1 MLTYVMLTVYDDATP
16 TSARVSPAAD
26 KEDFMYEPPSHGCG
40 VAGPPSRDYSF
51 RESGY
56 GVAGTIGNR
65 TKRLVKWPMQ
75 LTTQA
80 RLENTGAKAFV
91 QLAHRL
97 TRIARVTLRNPQSA
111 VRNPQWVAAGN
122 LTKDATHYCY
132 WDYENRLTKVKLVA
146 DSTDVAEYTYDA
158 LNRRIEKIDERGE
171 TDVTTRFIYAACPAE
186 TRADIGWSVIE
197 ERDGSGTLQA
207 EYVHGP
213 RIDEYLTMTRS
224 GATYWYMQSA
234 IVGNVAALVD
244 SSGAIQEGYLYTAYG
259 TATVHTDPGNDATW
273 FTADDTT
280 ATTSALDNPYTFT
293 GRRLD
298 NETAVM
304 YSETGCSI
312 QKPAASSS
320 TIRSATRTG

>member
-111 VRNPQWVAAGN
+111 VRNPKSVAAHGWASSFLSPVPGIIAF
-122 LTKDATHYCY
+122 LT
-132 WDYENRLTKVKLVA
+132 WLG
-146 DSTDVAEYTYDA
+146 
-158 LNRRIEKIDERGE
+158 I
-171 TDVTTRFIYAACPAE
+171 FAA
-186 TRADIGWSVIE
+186 
-197 ERDGSGTLQA
+197 
-207 EYVHGP
+207 
-213 RIDEYLTMTRS
+213 
-224 GATYWYMQSA
+224 QS
-234 IVGNVAALVD
+234 LD
-244 SSGAIQEGYLYTAYG
+244 WFRG
-259 TATVHTDPGNDATW
+259 TA
-273 FTADDTT
+273 
-280 ATTSALDNPYTFT
+280 S
-293 GRRLD
+293 
-298 NETAVM
+298 
-304 YSETGCSI
+304 
-312 QKPAASSS
+312 
-320 TIRSATRTG
+320 